1 MPRAPAAASFP
12 AAHSPKR
19 GMATE
24 GLVSGDT
31 AAGPGI
37 LKQRPGYPIRLAA
50 CPRRGSL
57 HRLLISRYDQE
68 GNRTRTGVKVQ
79 REEEE
84 ISALIAVPERVLP
97 LLRER
102 FGAAKIG
109 TFGST
114 A

>member
-79 REEEE
+79 REEK
-84 ISALIAVPERVLP
+84 SVFIAGPERVLP